1 MTQRNT
7 MPDWKIDIRER
18 LAPLA
23 LPPDRELEI
32 GEELSQHL
40 DDRYHEL
47 RSAGASDEA
56 ARRDALDELNDADL
70 AQGLIGVERA
80 MPADVGTAGGP
91 GGIAIKNIGR
101 DVRYA
106 IRSLRKSPRSGSVSR
121 SRKTRRSGMR
131 LWASSAPSSIEGST
145 RAIGRSC
152 MCPTASRCS
161 TAGRCGRCISPCAPR
176 PIRSTRWRRSAAR

>member
-80 MPADVGTAGGP
+80 MPADVGTGANAAIFSVVNAVVLRPLPYADATRLMVVWGNLHRPAVEEIPASAGEYVDYRDRARAFEQ
-91 GGIAIKNIGR
+91 IAAYDTLGFNLSGR
-101 DVRYA
+101 DDPER
-106 IRSLRKSPRSGSVSR
+106 
-121 SRKTRRSGMR
+121 
-131 LWASSAPSSIEGST
+131 
-145 RAIGRSC
+145 
-152 MCPTASRCS
+152 
-161 TAGRCGRCISPCAPR
+161 
-176 PIRSTRWRRSAAR
+176 